1 MMSLRHGFSVGTV
14 VAFAALLSQSQCTDV
29 PANGTGNTDGLS
41 GGSGDMAMAISPQD
55 PPSTLAITS
64 VNPPRFPQD
73 QPTTLSIGGTGFK
86 AGATVTVGGV
96 TCAGPTVS
104 QVNFTGTLITCSLPA
119 QLKTCGLQNI
129 VVTNPDATTV
139 SNNQL
144 FLRHPAAPAYA
155 ARASIS
161 VGAQPDGI
169 MVADVDGDGKQDL
182 VYAQRNANNIAVRL
196 GVGDGTFAAASTYG
210 SGGTGPVE
218 LAVADFTGDNKLD
231 IAVANSTGNTV
242 GVLVNSG
249 TGTFAA
255 AKTVAVTSPHGL
267 AAGDVNGDGK
277 LDVVVSNQ
285 VTAVNVFIGDNTGAL
300 VAASPA
306 AVGVGANPLDVALGD
321 LNGDGKLD
329 IVATNFNDKTLS
341 IRLGNGNGT
350 FGNTNTVLTN
360 AGPVGVA
367 VADLNGDKNLDVVVA
382 NQTAGNASLFFG
394 DGQGGLAMPVTL
406 TTGNGTRQVEIVDL
420 NRDGILDLAFTNS
433 AGGNVGIYLGNGQG
447 TFAGF
452 TGATLFTVGT
462 SPYGIATGDFNGD
475 GNRDFVTTDFNGNTL
490 SVMLATEQ
498 CK

>member
-1 MMSLRHGFSVGTV
+1 MMMSLRRGFGVGSA
-14 VAFAALLSQSQCTDV
+14 VAFAALLSHSQCTDV
-29 PANGTGNTDGLS
+29 PSNGTTNTDGLS
-41 GGSGDMAMAISPQD
+41 GGSVDMAMVIPPQD

-64 VNPPRFPQD
+64 VNPPRLAQD
-73 QPTTLSIGGTGFK
+73 QATTLAIGGTGFK

-96 TCAGPTVS
+96 TCAGPIVS
-104 QVNFTGTLITCSLPA
+104 QVNFTGTLITCAIPT

-139 SNNQL
+139 SNDQL

-155 ARASIS
+155 PRASMA

-169 MVADVDGDGKQDL
+169 VVADVDGDGKQDL
-182 VYAQRNANNIAVRL
+182 VYAQRNSNNIAVRL
-196 GVGDGTFAAASTYG
+196 GVGDGTFAAATTYG
-210 SGGTGPVE
+210 GGGSGPIE

-231 IAVANSTGNTV
+231 IAVANSSGSV

-249 TGTFAA
+249 TGTFGA

-267 AAGDVNGDGK
+267 AVGDVNGDGK

-285 VTAVNVFIGDNTGAL
+285 VTAANVFIGDGTGTL
-300 VAASPA
+300 VAATPA
-306 AVGVGANPLDVALGD
+306 AVGVGANPLDLALGD
-321 LNGDGKLD
+321 VNGDGKLD
-329 IVATNFNDKTLS
+329 MLVTNFNDKTLS
-341 IRLGNGNGT
+341 VRLGNGNGT
-350 FGNTNTVLTN
+350 FSNTNTVSTN

-382 NQTAGNASLFFG
+382 NQTAGNASIFFG
-394 DGQGGLAMPVTL
+394 DGTGGFAMPVTL
-406 TTGNGTRQVEIVDL
+406 TTGNGTRQVAIVDL
-420 NRDGILDLAFTNS
+420 NRDGLLDLAFTNS
-433 AGGNVGIYLGNGQG
+433 AGANVGIYLGNGQG

-452 TGATLFTVGT
+452 TGSTLFTVGNT
-462 SPYGIATGDFNGD
+462 PYGIATGDFNGD